1 MKALVNLG
9 GGGVEIAE
17 VPEPEPA
24 PSEAVIE
31 VGAVAVNRGELRL
44 LAARPAGWR
53 PGQDVAGVVV
63 RVAGDGSGPGDGARV
78 VAWPE
83 QEGWAQRVAVPTT
96 HVATLAPGVSLPAAA
111 TLPIA
116 GITALRLLRVGGDL
130 EGRRLL
136 ITGAAGGVGRFAVE
150 LASGAGAVVTGVAS
164 DDARAAGLG
173 ELGAY
178 TIVND
183 IEDAE
188 GPFDLILEA
197 AGGVSLEASVR
208 LVAPGGNIIVF
219 GNSSNT
225 PANISFGDFRGR
237 AGARITAFFVYES
250 GEPPTFGEDLQL
262 LADMV
267 ATGTLH
273 PQIGIEAPWTEANTV
288 FEALARRQVNGKAV
302 LLID

>member
-9 GGGVEIAE
+9 GGGVEIAD
-17 VPEPEPA
+17 VPEPEPG

-63 RVAGDGSGPGDGARV
+63 QAAGDGSGPGEGTRV

-83 QEGWAQRVAVPTT
+83 QEGWAERVTVPTT
-96 HVATLAPGVSLPAAA
+96 HLGTLAPEVTLSAAA

-130 EGRRLL
+130 VGCRLL

-150 LASGAGAVVTGVAS
+150 LASGAGAVVTGVAA

-173 ELGAY
+173 ELGVQA
-178 TIVND
+178 VVHD
-183 IEDAE
+183 IDDAE
-188 GPFDLILEA
+188 GPFDLVLEA
-197 AGGVSLEASVR
+197 VGGASLEASVR

-225 PANISFGDFRGR
+225 PATISFGDFRGR

-262 LADMV
+262 LADMI
-267 ATGTLH
+267 AEGTLH
-273 PQIGIEAPWTEANTV
+273 PQIGLEAPWTEANTV
-288 FEALARRQVNGKAV
+288 FEALARRQVNGKAI
-302 LLID
+302 LLVD